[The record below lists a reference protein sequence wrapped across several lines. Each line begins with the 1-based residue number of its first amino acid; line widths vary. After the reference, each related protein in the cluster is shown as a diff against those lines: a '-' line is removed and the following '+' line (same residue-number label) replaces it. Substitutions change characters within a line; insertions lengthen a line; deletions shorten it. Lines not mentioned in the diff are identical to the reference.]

1 MKNINSLNHSKWECM
16 FHVTWIPKYRKKKI
30 YGHIRSYLGEV
41 LRELASQKECKIL
54 EGHLMSDH
62 VHMLISIPPKYAV
75 AQVIGFIKGKSA
87 IAIARKYGGRRKN
100 FTGQH
105 FWARGYHVSTVGRD
119 EETIRLYIRKH
130 EEKDRKRDQQL
141 DLFD

>member
-1 MKNINSLNHSKWECM
+1 MKTINSLNHSKWECM

-30 YGHIRSYLGEV
+30 YGKLRQYLGKT
-41 LRELASQKECKIL
+41 LRELAKQKGCEVL

-75 AQVIGFIKGKSA
+75 AQVVGFIKGKSA
-87 IAIARKYGGRRKN
+87 IAVARNFGGRSKN

-119 EETIRLYIRKH
+119 EEAIRRYIKKH
-130 EEKDRKRDQQL
+130 EELDKRHDQQM

>member
-1 MKNINSLNHSKWECM
+1 MKTINSLSHSKWECM

-30 YGHIRSYLGEV
+30 YDKLRKFLGKTLRS
-41 LRELASQKECKIL
+41 LAKQKECEVL

-75 AQVIGFIKGKSA
+75 AQVVGFMKGKSA
-87 IAIARKYGGRRKN
+87 IAVARNFGGRTKN

-105 FWARGYHVSTVGRD
+105 F
-119 EETIRLYIRKH
+119 
-130 EEKDRKRDQQL
+130 
-141 DLFD
+141 